1 MKRSI
6 FGALIVGCIA
16 SPVHAASITWQ
27 GDVFIT
33 AVNDAQACAAQ
44 FLNVGTFGRAVFRP
58 RNLGTNGATD
68 TLSIVFARNAFH
80 VTPTTTPVAG
90 SLHQATQAR
99 VRYIN
104 GYINGAAGF
113 IDATGVVLSG
123 VTVNPNSG
131 YTANTPTFKIN
142 LTLQD
147 IYPQPGPSG
156 CTPTFQGTLAK
167 RLS

>member
-1 MKRSI
+1 MKRTI
-6 FGALIVGCIA
+6 FGALIVGCMA

-33 AVNDAQACAAQ
+33 AVNNAEACAAQ
-44 FLNVGTFGRAVFRP
+44 FLHVGTFGRAVFRP
-58 RNLGTNGATD
+58 RNIGTNGATD
-68 TLSIVFARNAFH
+68 TLSIVFPRNAFH
-80 VTPTTTPVAG
+80 VAPTTTPAAG

-104 GYINGAAGF
+104 GAAGF
-113 IDATGVVLSG
+113 IDAPGVVLSG
-123 VTVNPNSG
+123 VTVTPNSG